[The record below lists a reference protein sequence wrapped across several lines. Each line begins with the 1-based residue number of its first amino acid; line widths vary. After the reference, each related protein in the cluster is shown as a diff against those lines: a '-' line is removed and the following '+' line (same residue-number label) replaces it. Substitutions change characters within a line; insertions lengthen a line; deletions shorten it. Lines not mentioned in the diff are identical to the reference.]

1 MPVHDGAMNAK
12 NKITWKA
19 LSAELSD
26 AQDEVAVAMVRLTR
40 LPRPL
45 PHTEE
50 AEQTFSALDAR
61 LARVDEAQQRL
72 SAFLR
77 CAR

>member
-1 MPVHDGAMNAK
+1 MNAK
-12 NKITWKA
+12 NKVTWNA
-19 LSAELSD
+19 LSAELSH
-26 AQDEVAVAMVRLTR
+26 AQDDVAAAMVRLTR

-50 AEQTFSALDAR
+50 AEQTFSTWGAR
-61 LARVDEAQQRL
+61 LARVDEAQRRL

>member
-1 MPVHDGAMNAK
+1 MNTK
-12 NKITWKA
+12 DKITWKA

-26 AQDEVAVAMVRLTR
+26 AQDDVAVAMIRLTR

-50 AEQTFSALDAR
+50 AERTFSTLDAR
-61 LARVDEAQQRL
+61 LARVDQAQQRL

>member
-1 MPVHDGAMNAK
+1 MNSK
-12 NKITWKA
+12 DKIIWKA
-19 LSAELSD
+19 LAAELSD
-26 AQDEVAVAMVRLTR
+26 AQDDVAVAMIRLTR

-50 AEQTFSALDAR
+50 AERTFSTLDER
-61 LARVDEAQQRL
+61 LARVDQVQRRM

-77 CAR
+77 AH

>member
-1 MPVHDGAMNAK
+1 MNAK
-12 NKITWKA
+12 NTITWKA

-26 AQDEVAVAMVRLTR
+26 AQDGVAAAMSRLTR

-45 PHTEE
+45 PHTDE
-50 AEQTFSALDAR
+50 AEQTFSTLDAR
-61 LARVDEAQQRL
+61 LARVDQAQQRL